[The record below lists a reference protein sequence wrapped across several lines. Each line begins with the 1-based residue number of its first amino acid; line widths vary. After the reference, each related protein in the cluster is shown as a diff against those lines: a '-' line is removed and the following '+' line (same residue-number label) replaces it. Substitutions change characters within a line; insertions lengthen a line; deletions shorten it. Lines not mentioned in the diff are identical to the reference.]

1 MKKKTIVLLL
11 LIVVGVLIYCVSFN
25 SHIFS
30 GINSPYSDTIL
41 VKQFCESA
49 KTLQQN
55 NPDSAIIEYQK
66 AIQLLENIPK
76 NDRINYLLA
85 ATYLDLSYLYIIKGD
100 FDQQKEYAQKGLSIA
115 GQGDKELNALGLY
128 YEGLTYYR
136 RGELDTALSLYI
148 KAEELA
154 KQADAKKLV
163 AKLFSNI
170 AIIHYRQGNNEKAIE
185 DFSKVQAIGV
195 ELQDEELING
205 SYINLGLIYTHKRDF
220 EKAKEVYAKA
230 ITYYSESNDDE
241 GLILCFMN
249 LGNVY
254 YTTEDYSEA
263 LSLYQQSSALAIKIG
278 AKQEISKTYNNMG
291 EIYRIIGDQDRALEM
306 YYHSLNVKDEILD
319 KSGKADTFRALA
331 DLYYRQNVFSKSL
344 EYYEKALEIDS
355 SLNLVS
361 KMAMG
366 YANIS
371 AVYKEYKQ
379 YEKAV
384 EYGLKSTDLYK
395 QIGDVWG
402 ESETYQIL
410 GSIYLSQEK
419 HDSALKYYQKSLEQ
433 KKSLSF
439 DFTGLA
445 SAYLLLSE
453 FYLNKPQA
461 NSNDIKRAEQY
472 GLAGYH
478 IVDSI
483 KRPVLVAQ
491 ASDRLAQV
499 YEKQQNY
506 RQAARFLKI
515 NKQANDTLFNQSKA
529 EALVFAEARWS
540 DEKNQEQIRHL
551 EQENQ
556 SIIMQKEEEHKR
568 HQLVLYGLT
577 IIFGLVVF
585 TVVLF
590 WKYKHKQ
597 REMRLQQQLANI
609 TVLRLQNIQ
618 NRISPHFMFN
628 VLNAVIPALREHE
641 ELSRPLHLLIQSIR
655 GNLRASDKIAIPL
668 DEEIAIVKNYIELRE
683 SIHSEFIH
691 IVWNIETEVD
701 MNVLLPSMM
710 IQIPVEN
717 AIKYAFE
724 PDSDNKIVKINIT
737 QNNQSVNILIQDN
750 GIGFNPGKG
759 SDDPR
764 STGNGLK
771 ILFKTVELLNTK
783 NHHPLKIDIQNL
795 SESSGLVGTKVEIT
809 IPLDY
814 KYTV

>member
-1 MKKKTIVLLL
+1 MKKKTIALLL

-30 GINSPYSDTIL
+30 GINSPYSDTIQ
-41 VKQFCESA
+41 VKQLCESA
-49 KTLQQN
+49 KALQQN
-55 NPDSAIIEYQK
+55 NPDSAIVEYQQ
-66 AIQLLENIPK
+66 AIQFLENLPK
-76 NDRINYLLA
+76 NDRISHLLA
-85 ATYLDLSYLYIIKGD
+85 ATYLDLSYLYILKSD

-115 GQGDKELNALGLY
+115 GQDNKELNALGLY

-136 RGELDTALSLYI
+136 RGELDTALSLYL

-170 AIIHYRQGNNEKAIE
+170 AIIYYRQGNNEKAIE
-185 DFSKVQAIGV
+185 DFLKVQAIGI

-230 ITYYSESNDDE
+230 ITYYSENNDDE
-241 GLILCFMN
+241 GLVLCFMN

-263 LSLYQQSSALAIKIG
+263 LSLYQQSSVLAIKIG
-278 AKQEISKTYNNMG
+278 ARQEISKSYNNMG

-306 YYHSLNVKDEILD
+306 YYNSLKIKEEILD
-319 KSGKADTFRALA
+319 KPGMAITYRSLA
-331 DLYYRQNVFSKSL
+331 DLYYDQNVFSKSL
-344 EYYEKALEIDS
+344 EYFEKALEIES

-361 KMAMG
+361 KMAIG

-371 AVYKEYKQ
+371 SIYKEYKQ

-384 EYGLKSTDLYK
+384 DYGLKAIDLFK
-395 QIGDVWG
+395 QVEDTWG
-402 ESETYQIL
+402 ESEAYQML
-410 GSIYLSQEK
+410 GAIYLSQEK
-419 HDSALKYYQKSLEQ
+419 YDTALMYYQKSLEQ
-433 KKSLSF
+433 KRNLSF
-439 DFTGLA
+439 DQTGLA

-461 NSNDIKRAEQY
+461 NPDDIKRAEQY

-478 IVDSI
+478 IVDSL
-483 KRPVLVAQ
+483 KLPVWVAQ
-491 ASDRLAQV
+491 ASDKLAQV

-556 SIIMQKEEEHKR
+556 AIIMQKEEEHKR

-577 IIFGLVVF
+577 IIFGLVVV

-609 TVLRLQNIQ
+609 AVLRLQNIQ

-655 GNLRASDKIAIPL
+655 GNLRASDKVAIPL
-668 DEEIAIVKNYIELRE
+668 GEEIAIVKNYIELHE
-683 SIHSEFIH
+683 SIHLEFIQ
-691 IVWNIETEVD
+691 IKWNIGDEVD
-701 MNVLLPSMM
+701 MQVLLPSMM

-724 PDSDNKIVKINIT
+724 AGNDNKMVNIT
-737 QNNQSVNILIQDN
+737 ITQDNQSINILIEDN
-750 GIGFNPGKG
+750 GIGFNPGKY
-759 SDDPR
+759 SDDPK

-783 NHHPLKIDIQNL
+783 NHYPLKIDIQNL
-795 SESSGLVGTKVEIT
+795 SESFGLAGTKVHIT